1 VITVVIVDDH
11 QLVRAGL
18 RSLLDAVEDVCVVG
32 EAADGEQAV
41 EVVQREDPDVTL
53 MDLSMP
59 RVDGVEAARRLNA
72 AGAET
77 RIVVLT
83 SFTDR
88 DRVTAAV
95 AAGAVGY
102 ILKDSDPR
110 DVIDAVRRAAA
121 GQVPIDPRV
130 ASALLPGAS
139 LSDPGSALRPREREV
154 LGLVAEGLANKQIA
168 RALSISERTVKAHLG
183 SVFSKIG
190 VTDRTSAALWAKEN
204 LGGGR

>member
-1 VITVVIVDDH
+1 
-11 QLVRAGL
+11 
-18 RSLLDAVEDVCVVG
+18 
-32 EAADGEQAV
+32 
-41 EVVQREDPDVTL
+41 
-53 MDLSMP
+53 
-59 RVDGVEAARRLNA
+59 
-72 AGAET
+72 
-77 RIVVLT
+77 VLT

-110 DVIDAVRRAAA
+110 EVIDAVRRAAA

-130 ASALLPGAS
+130 ASALLPGAR

-190 VTDRTSAALWAKEN
+190 VADRTSAALWAKEN
-204 LGGGR
+204 LAGR

>member
-1 VITVVIVDDH
+1 MITVVIVDDH

-18 RSLLDAVEDVCVVG
+18 RSLLDAVEDVRVVG

-72 AGAET
+72 AGART
-77 RIVVLT
+77 RTVVLT

-102 ILKDSDPR
+102 ILKDSPPR
-110 DVIDAVRRAAA
+110 EVIDAVRRAAD

-139 LSDPGSALRPREREV
+139 LADPGSALRPREREV
-154 LGLVAEGLANKQIA
+154 LGLVAQGLANKQIG

-190 VTDRTSAALWAKEN
+190 VADRTSAALWAKEN
-204 LGGGR
+204 LAGGR

>member
-18 RSLLDAVEDVCVVG
+18 RSLLDAVEDVQVVG

-59 RVDGVEAARRLNA
+59 RVDGVEATRRLNA
-72 AGAET
+72 AGAGT
-77 RIVVLT
+77 RVVVLT

-110 DVIDAVRRAAA
+110 EVIDAVRRAAA

-130 ASALLPGAS
+130 ASALLPGAR

-190 VTDRTSAALWAKEN
+190 VADRTSAALWAKEN
-204 LGGGR
+204 LAGR

>member
-18 RSLLDAVEDVCVVG
+18 RSLLDAVEDVRVVG

-72 AGAET
+72 AGAGT

-110 DVIDAVRRAAA
+110 EVIDAVRRAAA

-130 ASALLPGAS
+130 ASALLPGAR

-190 VTDRTSAALWAKEN
+190 VADRTSAALWAKEN
-204 LGGGR
+204 LAGR